1 MTKFV
6 YSACKIDSLIL
17 FCTFLFF
24 FFSIFQSDFSFQ
36 ICLHVP
42 TLPILI
48 SLLFFYLSILI
59 DSILL
64 TFAIILLIRCY
75 IHSEIPY
82 EDQTKAFQPAP
93 PGKIKIIIANNTAVS
108 SITFPDV
115 DTVVCFGTHKSLKY
129 SQDSHETYLANTW
142 ISKMTAIQR
151 AGRTGRVRPGT
162 VYRLYTEDLSK
173 RFDDED
179 VSEIFRY
186 DKMCLKII

>member
-1 MTKFV
+1 MTISL
-6 YSACKIDSLIL
+6 YSTCKIDSLTLHIFRFVWML
-17 FCTFLFF
+17 LLFLFLILLIF
-24 FFSIFQSDFSFQ
+24 LTYLFSYHN
-36 ICLHVP
+36 L
-42 TLPILI
+42 LL
-48 SLLFFYLSILI
+48 LLFQFPIPT
-59 DSILL
+59 
-64 TFAIILLIRCY
+64 TFAITPFFRCY

-93 PGKIKIIIANNTAVS
+93 SGKIKIIIANNTAVS

-129 SQDSHETYLANTW
+129 SQDSHGTYLANTW

-162 VYRLYTEDLSK
+162 VYRLHTEDLSA
-173 RFDDED
+173 RLDDED

-186 DKMCLKII
+186 DKLCLKIT

>member
-1 MTKFV
+1 M
-6 YSACKIDSLIL
+6 LL
-17 FCTFLFF
+17 LFLF
-24 FFSIFQSDFSFQ
+24 
-36 ICLHVP
+36 
-42 TLPILI
+42 LI
-48 SLLFFYLSILI
+48 SLLFVDPSMFLCT
-59 DSILL
+59 ILL
-64 TFAIILLIRCY
+64 TLAIIPLTRCY

-82 EDQTKAFQPAP
+82 EDQTNAFQPAP

-162 VYRLYTEDLSK
+162 VYRLYSEDLSA

-186 DKMCLKII
+186 DKMCLKIIV

>member
-1 MTKFV
+1 MFLLFLF
-6 YSACKIDSLIL
+6 LIL
-17 FCTFLFF
+17 
-24 FFSIFQSDFSFQ
+24 
-36 ICLHVP
+36 
-42 TLPILI
+42 
-48 SLLFFYLSILI
+48 LLFFDLSIFI
-59 DSILL
+59 YSILL
-64 TFAIILLIRCY
+64 TFAIISLVRCY

-82 EDQTKAFQPAP
+82 EDQTKAFQPTP

-108 SITFPDV
+108 SVTFPDV

-129 SQDSHETYLANTW
+129 SQDAHETHLANTW

-179 VSEIFRY
+179 ISEIFRY
-186 DKMCLKII
+186 DKIYLKII